1 MDNVITKLHNGGY
14 GSKDK
19 TDILKYDSETLNC
32 PTYGVV
38 EIYIRP
44 STYTTKDIFWV
55 VDYFSQGPLA
65 GNRCQVCE
73 LNRVKCVVSNTVNP
87 SLDPF
92 NISVSFVKRLSNMFS
107 TTT

>member
-1 MDNVITKLHNGGY
+1 VD

-38 EIYIRP
+38 AFIYDHLYDKGYILGSRR
-44 STYTTKDIFWV
+44 
-55 VDYFSQGPLA
+55 YFSRGPLA
-65 GNRCQVCE
+65 GNRCLVCE
-73 LNRVKCVVSNTVNP
+73 LNRVKFVVSNTVNP

-92 NISVSFVKRLSNMFS
+92 NVRVSFVKRSSNMFS